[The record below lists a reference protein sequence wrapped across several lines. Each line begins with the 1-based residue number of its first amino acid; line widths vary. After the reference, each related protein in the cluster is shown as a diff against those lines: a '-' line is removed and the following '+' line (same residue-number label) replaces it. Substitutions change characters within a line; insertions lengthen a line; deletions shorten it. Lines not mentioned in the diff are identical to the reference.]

1 MYLIEGCG
9 RCPYYRTPNCKV
21 HDWVAELRE
30 LRRIVLACG
39 LQEEFKWSQ
48 PCYTYNNRNV
58 LMVTAMKDYAC
69 LAFFKGTLLKDEKG
83 LLVAPGK
90 SSQSSRQ
97 LRFTEVNDIL
107 QMEAM
112 LKAYI
117 YEALEVEKAGL
128 KVQFKKNPEPIPR
141 ELQDKLDENPEFKT
155 AFEALTPGR
164 QRGYILHFS
173 QPKQS
178 KTRVTRIEKCTSQ
191 ILDGLGMHD

>member
-1 MYLIEGCG
+1 
-9 RCPYYRTPNCKV
+9 
-21 HDWVAELRE
+21 
-30 LRRIVLACG
+30 
-39 LQEEFKWSQ
+39 
-48 PCYTYNNRNV
+48 
-58 LMVTAMKDYAC
+58 MVSAMKEYAC

-128 KVQFKKNPEPIPR
+128 KVQFKKNPEPIPK

-173 QPKQS
+173 QPKHS
-178 KTRVTRIEKCTSQ
+178 KTRVTRIEKCIPQ
-191 ILDGLGMHD
+191 ILDGLGMHDKYRSGRM